1 LSDNSINELAM
12 SKTAG
17 SILEATLKRDPHEF
31 EFIQAVQEAV
41 QALERVIA
49 KNSRCAFIPMAII
62 MYLSINK

>member
-1 LSDNSINELAM
+1 MSNNSIIEVAM

-17 SILEATLKRDPHEF
+17 SILEATLKRDPHEV

-49 KNSRCAFIPMAII
+49 KNSRCVLFKMAII
-62 MYLSINK
+62 LYLFILK

>member
-1 LSDNSINELAM
+1 M

-17 SILEATLKRDPHEF
+17 SILEATLKRDPHEV

-49 KNSRCAFIPMAII
+49 KNSRCAFIPGHNYVFIYQQMTKSF
-62 MYLSINK
+62 L

>member
-1 LSDNSINELAM
+1 M

-17 SILEATLKRDPHEF
+17 SILEATLKRDPHEV

-49 KNSRCAFIPMAII
+49 KNSRCVLFKMAII
-62 MYLSINK
+62 LYLFILK

>member
-1 LSDNSINELAM
+1 M

-17 SILEATLKRDPHEF
+17 SILEATLKRDPHEV

-49 KNSRCAFIPMAII
+49 KNSRYVLFKW
-62 MYLSINK
+62 L